1 MSPLIAIDGPA
12 GSGKSSVSAAI
23 ARTLGIDRLDT
34 GAMYRAVAWLALRA
48 GIDPGAAG
56 EVTALAALADIS
68 VGQRV
73 TADGHDVTDAIR
85 SPAVGEAVSLV
96 AAVPGVRQALVAR
109 QRAWAS
115 DRGGD
120 VVVEGRDI
128 GTVVFPDADLKVFL
142 TASVEERVRRR
153 EEEGATA
160 LERRDR
166 LDSTRTVA
174 PLSAAPDARV
184 VDTTHR
190 TVAEVVEVI
199 LSWL

>member
-1 MSPLIAIDGPA
+1 MSLLIAIDGPA
-12 GSGKSSVSAAI
+12 GSGKSSVSATI
-23 ARTLGIDRLDT
+23 ARSLGVERLDT

-48 GIDPGAAG
+48 GLDLDAA
-56 EVTALAALADIS
+56 EQVTALAQHADIT
-68 VGQRV
+68 VGEQV
-73 TADGHDVTDAIR
+73 TAGGQDVTGAIR
-85 SPAVGEAVSLV
+85 TPAVGAAVSLV

-109 QRAWAS
+109 QRAWVRE
-115 DRGGD
+115 RGGD
-120 VVVEGRDI
+120 AVVEGRDI

-153 EEEGATA
+153 QEEGATA
-160 LERRDR
+160 LERRDH

-184 VDTTHR
+184 IDTTHR
-190 TVAEVVEVI
+190 TISEVAEEI